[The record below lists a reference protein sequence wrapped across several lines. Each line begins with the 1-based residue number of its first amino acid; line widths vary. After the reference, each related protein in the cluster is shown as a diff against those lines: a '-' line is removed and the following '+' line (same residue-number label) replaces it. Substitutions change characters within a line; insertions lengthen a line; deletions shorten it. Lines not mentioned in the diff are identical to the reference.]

1 MKIIKT
7 KTLKNKWRRKFVNQT
22 KIKQKPLPLNMG
34 ENLFLQKAKI
44 FSNNYILFK
53 VKTLLFDDGIVL
65 TELISII

>member
-1 MKIIKT
+1 
-7 KTLKNKWRRKFVNQT
+7 
-22 KIKQKPLPLNMG
+22 MG